1 MSIELAG
8 RWAALMMATSFAA
21 PVAAAP
27 ARTPAVLQALGDCRA
42 IADGAVRLACYDKA
56 AAGIADATA
65 KKDIVVLDREE
76 VRATR
81 KGLFGFS
88 LPKLNFFGNEK
99 EAKDD
104 TGREEI
110 VEIDVVVKS
119 ARSFS
124 YQLWRMTMEDGA
136 TWVTTEASTLIT
148 PRAGSKV
155 HIKRAALGSYFIKVD
170 GSRAVKGRR
179 EG

>member
-1 MSIELAG
+1 MIRHGLTILVAI
-8 RWAALMMATSFAA
+8 AALPATAA
-21 PVAAAP
+21 T
-27 ARTPAVLQALGDCRA
+27 RTPAVLQALGDCRA
-42 IADGAVRLACYDKA
+42 LTDNAARLACYDKA

-65 KKDIVVLDREE
+65 KREIVVLDREE

-81 KGLFGFS
+81 KGLFGFT
-88 LPKLNFFGNEK
+88 LPKLNFFGSDK
-99 EAKDD
+99 DAKDD

-110 VEIDVVVKS
+110 AEIDVVVKS
-119 ARSFS
+119 ARPFG

-136 TWVTTEASTLIT
+136 VWVTNEASTLIT

>member
-1 MSIELAG
+1 MTIRIKICVALATG
-8 RWAALMMATSFAA
+8 LAA
-21 PVAAAP
+21 PVVAAP

-42 IADGAVRLACYDKA
+42 IADNAVRLACYDKA

-65 KKDIVVLDREE
+65 KKEIVVLDREE

-81 KGLFGFS
+81 RGLFGFS
-88 LPKLNFFGNEK
+88 LPKLNFFGN
-99 EAKDD
+99 KDVEND

-110 VEIDVVVKS
+110 VEVDVVVKS
-119 ARSFS
+119 ARSFG
-124 YQLWRMTMEDGA
+124 YQLWRMTMEDGS
-136 TWVTTEASTLIT
+136 TWVTNEASTLIT

>member
-1 MSIELAG
+1 MTIRIKICLAL
-8 RWAALMMATSFAA
+8 AAGLAA
-21 PVAAAP
+21 PAVAAP
-27 ARTPAVLQALGDCRA
+27 ARLPTVLQALTDCRTKTDDVA
-42 IADGAVRLACYDKA
+42 RLACYDKA
-56 AAGIADATA
+56 AAGIAEATA

-81 KGLFGFS
+81 RGLFGFS
-88 LPKLNFFGNEK
+88 LPKLNFFGN
-99 EAKDD
+99 KDVEND
-104 TGREEI
+104 TGREDIDE
-110 VEIDVVVKS
+110 VDVVVKS
-119 ARSFS
+119 ARSFG
-124 YQLWRMTMEDGA
+124 YQLWRMTMEDGSI
-136 TWVTTEASTLIT
+136 WVTNEASTLIT

>member
-1 MSIELAG
+1 MTMPSRAGVMLLAT
-8 RWAALMMATSFAA
+8 LAA

-27 ARTPAVLQALGDCRA
+27 RVPAVLQALGDCRVVT
-42 IADGAVRLACYDKA
+42 DNAVRLACYDKA

-76 VRATR
+76 VRQTR

-88 LPKLNFFGNEK
+88 LPKLNFFGNDK
-99 EAKDD
+99 EAQND
-104 TGREEI
+104 TGREAI
-110 VEIDVVVKS
+110 DEIDVVVKS
-119 ARSFS
+119 ARPFG

-170 GSRAVKGRR
+170 GSRAVKGKR